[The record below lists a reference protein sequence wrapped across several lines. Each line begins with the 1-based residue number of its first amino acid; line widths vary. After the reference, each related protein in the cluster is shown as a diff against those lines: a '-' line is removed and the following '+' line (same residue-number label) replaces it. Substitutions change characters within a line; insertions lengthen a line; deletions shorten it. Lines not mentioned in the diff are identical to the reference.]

1 MIYSV
6 RVENGHRPKNKIFLH
21 KISEYPF
28 SDALLFIM
36 IENMQLTPLFK
47 E

>member
-1 MIYSV
+1 MDIGLKTKSFCI
-6 RVENGHRPKNKIFLH
+6 KF
-21 KISEYPF
+21 SEYPF
-28 SDALLFIM
+28 SDALLFII